1 MNQKIFYNRMALCLN
16 IYTKMNYN
24 LYDILTINS
33 VDYLIA
39 STVFKN
45 KYQYFLLIETDENEE
60 LKFNN
65 IKIMKQSVY
74 NNLDPEML
82 YPITEEEEFE
92 EIKQSLYEAMSD
104 EIKEV

>member
-1 MNQKIFYNRMALCLN
+1 
-16 IYTKMNYN
+16 MNYN

-92 EIKQSLYEAMSD
+92 EIKQSLYEATSD

>member
-1 MNQKIFYNRMALCLN
+1 
-16 IYTKMNYN
+16 MNYN
-24 LYDILTINS
+24 LYDILVTDNTN
-33 VDYLIA
+33 YLIA
-39 STVFKN
+39 STIFKN

-82 YPITEEEEFE
+82 YPLTEEDEFE
-92 EIKQSLYEAMSD
+92 EVKHDLYEAMSD
-104 EIKEV
+104 DLKEN

>member
-1 MNQKIFYNRMALCLN
+1 
-16 IYTKMNYN
+16 MNYN